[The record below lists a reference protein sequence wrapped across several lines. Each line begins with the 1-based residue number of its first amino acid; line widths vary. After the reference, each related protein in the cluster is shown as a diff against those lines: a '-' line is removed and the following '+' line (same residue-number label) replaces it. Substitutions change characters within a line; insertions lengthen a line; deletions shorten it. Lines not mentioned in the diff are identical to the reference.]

1 MATVDKPEQYTTF
14 MLDEQNYALRLSSVQ
29 RVVHAVEVTPL
40 PKAPDTILGI
50 INVQGQVI
58 PVFNTRKRFGLPE
71 KEIGIRDQLLIART
85 SKRTV
90 ALLVDSTGGVIECS
104 GQEVVSDKTIL
115 PSMEYVEGVIKLK
128 DGMIII
134 HNLDSFLSLEE
145 EKKLDKIFKNLQQA
159 KNG

>member
-14 MLDEQNYALRLSSVQ
+14 MLDEQNYALRLSSVL
-29 RVVHAVEVTPL
+29 RVVHAVEVTAL
-40 PKAPDTILGI
+40 PKAPEIVLGI

-71 KEIGIRDQLLIART
+71 KEIGIRDQLLIAET

-104 GQEVVSDKTIL
+104 AQEVVSEGTIL
-115 PSMEYVEGVIKLK
+115 PGMEYVEGVIKLK

-145 EKKLDKIFKNLQQA
+145 DKKLDKVFKKLQQD
-159 KNG
+159 KDG

>member
-1 MATVDKPEQYTTF
+1 MTSVDKTGQYTTF
-14 MLDEQNYALRLSSVQ
+14 RLDEHNYALRLSFVQ

-40 PKAPDTILGI
+40 PKAPDTVLGI
-50 INVQGQVI
+50 INVHGQVI

-71 KEIGIRDQLLIART
+71 KEIGIRDQLVIANS

-90 ALLVDSTGGVIECS
+90 ALLVDSAGGVIECS
-104 GQEVVSDKTIL
+104 EQEVVSDQSIL
-115 PSMEYVEGVIKLK
+115 PAMEYIEGVIKLK
-128 DGMIII
+128 DGMVII

-145 EKKLDKIFKNLQQA
+145 EKNLDKIFKNLQQD

>member
-1 MATVDKPEQYTTF
+1 
-14 MLDEQNYALRLSSVQ
+14 MLDGQSYALRLSSVQ

-40 PKAPDTILGI
+40 PKAPEIVLGI
-50 INVQGQVI
+50 INMQGQVI

-71 KEIGIRDQLLIART
+71 KEIGIRDQLLIANT
-85 SKRTV
+85 SRRTV

-104 GQEVVSDKTIL
+104 EQEVVSDETIL
-115 PSMEYVEGVIKLK
+115 PGVKYVEGVIKLK

-145 EKKLDKIFKNLQQA
+145 EKKLDKVFKNLQQE
-159 KNG
+159 KHG

>member
-1 MATVDKPEQYTTF
+1 MAAVDKPEQYTTF

-58 PVFNTRKRFGLPE
+58 PVFDTRKRFGLPE
-71 KEIGIRDQLLIART
+71 KELGIRDQLIIART

-104 GQEVVSDKTIL
+104 GQEVISDETIL

-145 EKKLDKIFKNLQQA
+145 EEKLDKIFKSFQQD
-159 KNG
+159 KDV